1 MSLTTTERQSIGN
14 KQIEFTILLQK
25 SVQLTY
31 LMLNINN
38 TKQIKQSL
46 FVFNNYTSETASLV
60 EKYGVNYSR
69 LKDYDQIAYE
79 IFQVF
84 LIKLLLNMLLKFSSR
99 DQLKRQDSYNS
110 AKMLAHIANEYLDH
124 NKPHYK

>member
-1 MSLTTTERQSIGN
+1 
-14 KQIEFTILLQK
+14 
-25 SVQLTY
+25 
-31 LMLNINN
+31 MLNINN

-99 DQLKRQDSYNS
+99 DHAKR
-110 AKMLAHIANEYLDH
+110 
-124 NKPHYK
+124 